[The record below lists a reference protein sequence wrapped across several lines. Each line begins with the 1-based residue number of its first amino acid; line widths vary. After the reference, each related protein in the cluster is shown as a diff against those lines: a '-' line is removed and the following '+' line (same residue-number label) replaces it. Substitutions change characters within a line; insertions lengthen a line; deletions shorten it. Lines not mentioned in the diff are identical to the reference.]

1 MHRVFHRL
9 WIKMALYLWI
19 NVWLCTGLSPN
30 RPLLYIT
37 HVMGVCVP
45 PDGIVPLMHV
55 RGSPRPC
62 RWLADGQF
70 STLKPLSINESVL
83 GGPVSV

>member
-1 MHRVFHRL
+1 MHRVVHRL
-9 WIKMALYLWI
+9 WTTLALYLWI
-19 NVWLCTGLSPN
+19 NAELCTELSPN

-45 PDGIVPLMHV
+45 PDGIVPLVHV

-70 STLKPLSINESVL
+70 STLKPLSINESLL